1 MTRRVRPL
9 LVLALAALPPAL
21 LLAALGGRTA
31 HLSPSAHFWAVGVAS
46 AVAALTGA
54 VLLAAAARA
63 RDAGVLVVA
72 GAFVVM
78 TALLAL
84 HGLATP
90 GMLVDGAHGVLVAA
104 GGLTIPLGAALLAAA
119 GEPALRGPRRLRPAA
134 IVVGAALVAGWT
146 WSWTH
151 LGFWMGHGF
160 ELAGLVMLGAAAAL
174 DLRDGAPSRALHGD
188 LRAAEM
194 VLREEAFLG
203 VQVRALM
210 RRLAAKDASTEG
222 HTRRVA
228 ILATRVGEALRL
240 PPARLRELALAGLL
254 HDVGK
259 LQVPDAVLRKPGP
272 LTDEEF
278 AVIRT
283 HPGAGDALLASLG
296 GISPGV
302 RAVVRGHHE
311 RLDGRGYPD
320 GRRGDAIDLPTRI
333 MAVCDVYDALVT
345 ARVYRA
351 AWSHGDAVALL
362 ERESGT
368 AFDPVCV
375 AALQRVLGAPGDG
388 DGARYDDVVALAETA
403 AAREDADPR

>member
-1 MTRRVRPL
+1 
-9 LVLALAALPPAL
+9 
-21 LLAALGGRTA
+21 
-31 HLSPSAHFWAVGVAS
+31 
-46 AVAALTGA
+46 
-54 VLLAAAARA
+54 
-63 RDAGVLVVA
+63 
-72 GAFVVM
+72 
-78 TALLAL
+78 
-84 HGLATP
+84 
-90 GMLVDGAHGVLVAA
+90 MLVDGAHGVLVAA

-134 IVVGAALVAGWT
+134 IVVGAALVAVAGLGALGLALPALVPVVPGARTFEATALVGAGLACLLVVGVRAARTVLLTRRIRDAVATGGVALLGGALVAGWT

-296 GISPGV
+296 GFSPGV

-368 AFDPVCV
+368 GFDPVCV
-375 AALQRVLGAPGDG
+375 AALQRVLGAAGDG